1 MWRLFSIFFLLL
13 TFPINGQ
20 QKIAALSGSLKES
33 SALVLKG
40 DFLLTINDS
49 GNKPVIYVFDKAGE
63 ISHQCYISNAI
74 NRDWEAL
81 VYDGKEHLF
90 IGDIGNN
97 QNNRKNLRVYKV
109 HVDSVLNKNTASA
122 ITIKFHYDDQELFP
136 PQKSERYFDAEAMVY
151 NNDSLFIFTK
161 NRTEPFDGISKV
173 YALALQPTTGQA
185 ACHLYNIQLK
195 PTHWMEESITDAHL
209 CSEDLFILTY
219 GKIYW
224 YKWSHQDFKL
234 TKTYLFDSYTQKE
247 GLTMD
252 KAFFYLTDEDESIIT
267 GGNYLYKLKR

>member
-1 MWRLFSIFFLLL
+1 M
-13 TFPINGQ
+13 T
-20 QKIAALSGSLKES
+20 ALPSSLKES

-40 DFLLTINDS
+40 DFFMTINDS
-49 GNKPVIYVFDKAGE
+49 GNKPIIYVFNKEGE
-63 ISHQCYISNAI
+63 ITHKCYISNAT

-97 QNNRKNLRVYKV
+97 QNKRKNLRVYKV
-109 HVDSVLNKNTASA
+109 HVDSVLNNKTVSA
-122 ITIKFHYDDQELFP
+122 NAINFHYDDQDAFP
-136 PQKSERYFDAEAMVY
+136 PEKSERYFDAEAMVY

-161 NRTEPFDGISKV
+161 NRAEPFDGISKV
-173 YALALQPTTGQA
+173 YALDLHPTADTIA
-185 ACHLYNIQLK
+185 FHLYDLQLK
-195 PTHWMEESITDAHL
+195 PTHWMEESITDADL
-209 CSEDLFILTY
+209 GSEDLFILTY

-224 YKWSHQDFKL
+224 YKWNNKDFQL
-234 TKTYLFDSYTQKE
+234 AKTYLFDGYTQKE

-252 KAFFYLTDEDESIIT
+252 KKFFYLTDEDESIIT